1 MRESIRQQLATFS
14 ADAKAQGAAGSVN
27 SLVVIGASLF
37 IGIFVLSQIGESM
50 PQDGSGN
57 VDLPLF
63 NDAFDQAQNVLAS
76 AFELGAILPIVVVA
90 AGLLFYVRRFNGTGG
105 RR

>member
-1 MRESIRQQLATFS
+1 MSWFDWGNRRLS
-14 ADAKAQGAAGSVN
+14 AFTASNRAAVDSVN
-27 SLVVIGASLF
+27 TLIFVGATLF

>member
-1 MRESIRQQLATFS
+1 MSWFDWGNRRLS
-14 ADAKAQGAAGSVN
+14 AFTASNRAAVDSVN
-27 SLVVIGASLF
+27 TLIFVGATLF
-37 IGIFVLSQIGESM
+37 IGIFVISQIGESM
-50 PQDGSGN
+50 PQDGNGN

>member
-1 MRESIRQQLATFS
+1 MSWFDWANRRLS
-14 ADAKAQGAAGSVN
+14 AFTASNRAAVDSVN
-27 SLVVIGASLF
+27 TLIFVGATLF

-90 AGLLFYVRRFNGTGG
+90 AGLLFYVRRFNNAGG

>member
-1 MRESIRQQLATFS
+1 MSWFDWANRRLS
-14 ADAKAQGAAGSVN
+14 AFTASNRAAVDSVN
-27 SLVVIGASLF
+27 TLIFVGATLF

>member
-1 MRESIRQQLATFS
+1 MSRLDWANRRLS
-14 ADAKAQGAAGSVN
+14 AFTASNRAAVDSVN
-27 SLVVIGASLF
+27 TLIFVGATLF

-63 NDAFDQAQNVLAS
+63 NDAFDQAQNVLTS

-90 AGLLFYVRRFNGTGG
+90 AGLLFYVRRFNNAGG

>member
-1 MRESIRQQLATFS
+1 MSWFDWVNRRLSAFTASNRAAVDSVSTLIFVGAT
-14 ADAKAQGAAGSVN
+14 
-27 SLVVIGASLF
+27 LF